1 MLQLVLNCASQT
13 CAPIAAAMHRAAS
26 EMLKSLARA
35 EQSMLKLK
43 ASSSSNSTASSAA
56 AADSDGAKIRRAL
69 DFDVRTLCRSVR
81 AVCFRAYATG
91 SGSNSG
97 LNNAP
102 AENEGESSAADV
114 ATSVLGELLA
124 LLVAADAKDS

>member
-1 MLQLVLNCASQT
+1 
-13 CAPIAAAMHRAAS
+13 MHRAAS

-43 ASSSSNSTASSAA
+43 ASSSASSSSSTSSSA

-69 DFDVRTLCRSVR
+69 DFDVRALCRSVR
-81 AVCFRAYATG
+81 AVCFRAYATAPVG
-91 SGSNSG
+91 SGSGSDSG
-97 LNNAP
+97 LNKAR
-102 AENEGESSAADV
+102 AEIEDESSSAADV

-124 LLVAADAKDS
+124 LLVAADGKDS